1 MDGVEVNGYKIEPGA
16 DLRGANFEGVE
27 IEVADLR
34 EANLQ
39 GTNFQGA
46 YLGGAC
52 LKEANLQGANLR
64 EANLDE
70 AVFRQANLIGVDLT
84 GARSGFAHWPKRF
97 DRKAAGG
104 I

>member
-1 MDGVEVNGYKIEPGA
+1 MVFVEVNGYTIEPGA
-16 DLRGANFEGVE
+16 NLAK
-27 IEVADLR
+27 ADFP
-34 EANLQ
+34 E
-39 GTNFQGA
+39 
-46 YLGGAC
+46 
-52 LKEANLQGANLR
+52 ANLR